1 MARILVVGSG
11 GREHALVWSLACE
24 GKHDLFCAP
33 GNVGTAQLAK
43 NFPLDESDH
52 AAVEQFV
59 NQKKIDLTIVGP
71 EAPLAAGLVD
81 QLQDAGL
88 KVFGPSQAAARL
100 ESSKL
105 FARDFM
111 RETGIPHPAYRPC
124 HSKGEVL
131 VAAHDVGLPIVLKA
145 AGKGSELQLAL
156 FPAVNISITRSRSA
170 VLKADGLAA
179 GKGVIICQ
187 TWKDVENALG
197 LYFDQRAFGEAGLAL
212 SVEQCLSGPEMS
224 VFALCDGE
232 SFVIIGTAQDYKR
245 ACDGDQGPNTGG
257 MGSIAPSPLA
267 TPELVDEIAATV
279 LKPAVDGMKAR
290 GCPYVGC
297 LYAGL
302 MIVDGKPQVIEFNVR
317 MGDPESQVVLPLLET
332 PLSELVEQALS
343 GDLPN
348 EVATKL
354 GAAVCV
360 VLASE
365 GYPGVYE
372 KGKPITGLEG
382 LDEDIIVF
390 HAGTATD
397 SDGRLVSAGGRVLN
411 VVGMGETI
419 PDAARKVY
427 ENIPRIDFPGSFY
440 RRDIGG

>member
-11 GREHALVWSLACE
+11 GREHALVWSLARE
-24 GKHDLFCAP
+24 GNHQLYCAP
-33 GNVGTAQLAK
+33 GNAGTAQLSK
-43 NFPLDESDH
+43 NIPLDGSDH
-52 AAVEQFV
+52 AAVEQFI

-105 FARDFM
+105 YARDFM
-111 RETGIPHPAYRPC
+111 REMGIPHPDYRPC
-124 HSKGEVL
+124 RSKEEVH
-131 VAAHDVGLPIVLKA
+131 AAVRQMGLPI
-145 AGKGSELQLAL
+145 
-156 FPAVNISITRSRSA
+156 

-197 LYFDQRAFGEAGLAL
+197 LYFDQRVFGEAGLAL
-212 SVEQCLSGPEMS
+212 SVEHCLSGPEMS

-232 SFVIIGTAQDYKR
+232 NFVIIGTAQDYKR
-245 ACDGDQGPNTGG
+245 AYDGDQGPNTGG

-267 TPELVDEIAATV
+267 TPELVDEIAETI

-290 GCPYVGC
+290 GCPYAGC

-302 MIVDGKPQVIEFNVR
+302 MVVDGKPYVIEFNVR
-317 MGDPESQVVLPLLET
+317 MGDPESQVVLPLLDT

-343 GDLPN
+343 GNLP
-348 EVATKL
+348 ERVDTKP

-365 GYPGVYE
+365 GYPGKYE
-372 KGKPITGLEG
+372 KGKPIGGLER
-382 LDEDIIVF
+382 LDEDIILF

-397 SDGRLVSAGGRVLN
+397 ASGRLVSNGGRVLN
-411 VVGMGETI
+411 VVATGETI

-440 RRDIGG
+440 RKDIGG

>member
-1 MARILVVGSG
+1 MAKIFILGSG
-11 GREHALVWSLACE
+11 GREHALVWSLARE
-24 GKHDLFCAP
+24 QKHDLFCAP
-33 GNVGTAQLAK
+33 GNAGTAQLSR
-43 NFPLDESDH
+43 NYPLDGSDH
-52 AAVEQFV
+52 ASVEQFV
-59 NQKKIDLTIVGP
+59 NREKIDLTIVGP
-71 EAPLAAGLVD
+71 EVPLAAGLVD

-88 KVFGPSQAAARL
+88 KVFGPVREAARL

-111 RETGIPHPAYRPC
+111 RELGIPHPDYRPC
-124 HSKGEVL
+124 RSKAEAQ
-131 VAAHDVGLPIVLKA
+131 AAVKELGLPI
-145 AGKGSELQLAL
+145 
-156 FPAVNISITRSRSA
+156 

-187 TWKDVENALG
+187 TQADVDDALDIF
-197 LYFDQRAFGEAGLAL
+197 FDKQTFGDAGLAL

-232 SFVIIGTAQDYKR
+232 NFVIIGTAQDYKR
-245 ACDGDQGPNTGG
+245 AYDGDQGPNTGG

-267 TPELVDEIAATV
+267 TPEMVGEIAATV
-279 LKPAVDGMKAR
+279 LRPAVDGMKAR
-290 GCPYVGC
+290 GYPYVGC

-332 PLSELVEQALS
+332 PLYELVEQALA
-343 GDLPN
+343 GNLPDQ
-348 EVATKL
+348 VATKP

-365 GYPGVYE
+365 GYPGSYD
-372 KGKPITGLEG
+372 KGSPITGLDR
-382 LDEDIIVF
+382 LDEDIILY

-427 ENIPRIDFPGSFY
+427 KNIGRINFPGSFY
-440 RRDIGG
+440 RKDIGSL

>member
-1 MARILVVGSG
+1 MTKILVLGSG
-11 GREHALVWSLACE
+11 GREHALVWSLARE
-24 GKHDLFCAP
+24 QKHDLFCAP
-33 GNVGTAQLAK
+33 GNAGTAQLSK
-43 NFPLDESDH
+43 NFPLDVSDH

-59 NQKKIDLTIVGP
+59 NREKIDLTIVGP
-71 EAPLAAGLVD
+71 EVPLAAGLVD
-81 QLQDAGL
+81 HLQDAGL
-88 KVFGPSQAAARL
+88 KVFGPTRAAAQL

-111 RETGIPHPAYRPC
+111 RDAGIPHPAYRAAR
-124 HSKGEVL
+124 SREEVRTA
-131 VAAHDVGLPIVLKA
+131 VDEMGLPI
-145 AGKGSELQLAL
+145 
-156 FPAVNISITRSRSA
+156 

-179 GKGVIICQ
+179 GKGVIVCQ
-187 TWKDVENALG
+187 SENEMEPALEQ
-197 LYFDQRAFGEAGLAL
+197 YFDRKAFGEAGLAL

-245 ACDGDQGPNTGG
+245 AYDGDQGPNTGG

-267 TPELVDEIAATV
+267 TPELVDEIAETV

-290 GCPYVGC
+290 GHPYIGC

-302 MIVDGKPQVIEFNVR
+302 MIVDGKPYVIEFNVR
-317 MGDPESQVVLPLLET
+317 LGDPESQVVLPLLET
-332 PLSELVEQALS
+332 PLYEMLEQALS
-343 GDLPN
+343 GNLPDK
-348 EVATKL
+348 VDTKP

-365 GYPGVYE
+365 GYPGSYE
-372 KGKPITGLEG
+372 KGRPITGLEG
-382 LDEDIIVF
+382 LDEDIVQF

-397 SDGRLVSAGGRVLN
+397 ASGRLVSNGGRVLN
-411 VVGMGETI
+411 VVATGETI

-440 RRDIGG
+440 RKDIGG

>member
-1 MARILVVGSG
+1 MAKILILGSG
-11 GREHALVWSLACE
+11 GREHALVWSLAQE
-24 GKHDLFCAP
+24 QSHDLVCAP
-33 GNVGTAQLAK
+33 GNAGTANIAT
-43 NFPLDESDH
+43 NIAVDVNDH
-52 AAVEQFV
+52 NSLLKLVEKEGI
-59 NQKKIDLTIVGP
+59 NLTVVGP
-71 EAPLAAGLVD
+71 EAPLAVGIVD
-81 QLQDAGL
+81 RLQTEEL
-88 KVFGPSQAAARL
+88 RIFGPSQAAAQL

-111 RETGIPHPAYRPC
+111 REVGIPHPDYRAC
-124 HSKGEVL
+124 RSKAKAQ
-131 VAAHDVGLPIVLKA
+131 AAVRDMGLPI
-145 AGKGSELQLAL
+145 
-156 FPAVNISITRSRSA
+156 

-187 TWKDVENALG
+187 TQADVDDALD

-245 ACDGDQGPNTGG
+245 AYDGDLGPNTGG

-267 TPELVDEIAATV
+267 TSEFVDEIAETV

-290 GCPYVGC
+290 GCPYIGC

-302 MIVDGKPQVIEFNVR
+302 MIADGRPYVIEFNVR

-343 GDLPN
+343 GGLPDSVN
-348 EVATKL
+348 TKP

-360 VLASE
+360 VVASE
-365 GYPGVYE
+365 GYPGEYE
-372 KGKPITGLEG
+372 KGKPITGLER
-382 LDEDIIVF
+382 LDEDIIVY
-390 HAGTATD
+390 HAGTAD
-397 SDGRLVSAGGRVLN
+397 RDGQLVSAGGRVLN

-419 PDAARKVY
+419 AAAAARVY

-440 RRDIGG
+440 RKDIGG